1 MLFMGE
7 EWGAR
12 TPWQFFTDHTDPEL
26 AAATRRGRRGEF
38 GAHGWDE
45 DDVPDPQDPATFDA
59 VAAGLVGAG
68 DGAARPA
75 AARGTAT

>member
-12 TPWQFFTDHTDPEL
+12 TPWQFFTDHTDPEHR
-26 AAATRRGRRGEF
+26 AATAAGRKAEF
-38 GAHGWDE
+38 GSHGWSE
-45 DDVPDPQDPATFDA
+45 DDVPDPQDPETFARSRLDWSEPER
-59 VAAGLVGAG
+59 
-68 DGAARPA
+68 DAARPA